1 MIILADMFEHFKDR
15 VIEHRGE
22 FGVELVINTQKTKQ
36 IEKQKYYAI
45 KESSLGSSIILR
57 L

>member
-1 MIILADMFEHFKDR
+1 MFEHFKDR

-22 FGVELVINTQKTKQ
+22 SGVELVINTRKTKQ

-45 KESSLGSSIILR
+45 KEKALWDPQ
-57 L
+57 